1 MKELEEV
8 NCEVRS
14 ILDIQHSV
22 LSCLNNAEGDDGGLS
37 NNSQV
42 YNGFDNPCG
51 GFLNDATYAW
61 LSYGCHILV
70 LNTKTGESTSSW
82 TFRGKITCVCQF
94 PTQCG
99 ELPLL
104 LVGLDNKATR
114 IKDSVGLL
122 CIFDCSTSRVLRAI
136 RMPAG
141 IEQVCIVSGGAEWE
155 EFNDQRPDNILMQ
168 MDGIAC
174 VVLRNLNHLMIDLQ
188 RSAWEVPDLSLIMDE
203 TSPAEIEYLTSKDSF
218 NRHQSNK
225 SKHMACNLLNQRIEK
240 HIGFNREEFESIAF
254 LDEKLTNTIVSS
266 TKIGCLISGCLGR
279 VIIWQNNGSVGW
291 ISLPVDETM
300 IVTHLALLEPTDDP
314 RPFYY
319 LWVVFQDDLYKVPPL
334 LRMYAL
340 LFERKYCDRG
350 TNLYFNLEAEPS
362 LKFEFELD
370 TNDRV
375 VSLSTIERGANP
387 DQTESEFKR
396 GEDSLLL
403 VSTTNRAL
411 LFDLNQWYKE
421 QMPQTI
427 GECKNPN
434 SILASYNT
442 KLRPSNVASNEII
455 CCTYIPRTLQE
466 FPNNSLSSLEEL
478 FYPNSL
484 SLEWIELSLTKLTF
498 WLCRGVQAEL
508 LREMALA
515 GPFVLT
521 QPSKMFHKCLSIGL
535 VPFNTDVSFTSDH
548 NVQRDMLL
556 SLCLEQRWATFLIR
570 CAKEWSDGSAAYMYP
585 SFLKWGIQRASSIKM
600 IADNLCIP
608 LFDQSGNNIGESD
621 VKTLRFCYQQLE
633 CLSNVVAKL
642 PFETSNLIN
651 QRRVLKRVS
660 MYFQVLLWFYDVG
673 LLPEFQ
679 DLEEGPLPLSLA
691 LKIPY
696 PYEKLFSLYKEKRES
711 INNDRQ
717 NGENEVLFID
727 ELITRECPV
736 LTLQWEREASD
747 TSTNGYYPPP
757 SLQSLLRS
765 YLTDCDQTES
775 NEIQCK
781 HQITIYL
788 LMDLAMLLQGSYP
801 GVDQLIKYPSS
812 FKMSPSLIKLT
823 QAFWLLDH
831 DDYHGFL
838 DMMTGPLICDS
849 DVKDWHHKLILR
861 TLVRNGQHKLA
872 LMYLRVRKPP
882 LSSIQDQSTLIDLSV
897 EHGLVQSAFHRR
909 PQSHYAQL
917 LMCFFQAC
925 KTYDKLGDILHLA
938 LSSAEEEMF
947 IKFLE
952 ESKSENIRLLYYLQR
967 CRYMEANSGNSI
979 GRYNAVALANVHADM
994 LNAYN
999 ATLPDVVKRFNINM
1013 DKTNLDTGLEPR
1025 YPRPMTYNRSSQCT
1039 SIYETVIKKAR
1050 ETFLKVEKSVIP
1062 FITAPCTTLKLDDNY
1077 VNINCVMSPKVIQT
1091 NRKRTLD
1098 DMQYEESSEIR
1109 TPDKIKRRKLLDD
1122 GEAAINMAF
1131 STPLVKRKVSSNRN
1145 TPIETPHSILKIR
1158 QLIRSSTSSTI
1169 SPVQGE
1175 IIDSSNSNGERKINR
1190 QIRFNISQS
1199 KKNNSY
1205 SEVNSEDNSTAT
1217 PNIIKGSNETFFGPT
1232 VSEESLMESP
1242 VLTDSS
1248 YTCINIHNARP
1259 RPSLRRTSLQ
1269 ASTESLQDSSV
1280 KCSKT
1285 RSSRNYRLIDS
1296 PSVLENCNTP
1306 IYSSPILS
1314 PHSSFEII
1322 SSARKSNKS
1331 PKLYADNCLNSSNTV
1346 INSPSLRR
1354 TSLQT
1359 STESLQDSSV
1369 KCSKT
1374 RIDSPSVFENC
1385 NTSIYSSPILS
1396 PHSSFEIIS
1405 SARKS
1410 NKSPKLYAD
1419 YNCLN
1424 SSNTVINNPR
1434 CEKSRN
1440 NVEEP
1445 MNIDDNENNTELESY
1460 VGRSTSP
1467 IIPKSNYVQFT
1478 SNEQRSNDKLM
1489 EDVQSKYNNGDVL
1502 KNRILETENEQTK
1515 DINCSNDSE
1524 ENVDNEKEF
1533 KSFSST
1539 LQNNSGLSK
1548 NRERRSWLLYDESQK
1563 EPSKDI
1569 HEHAHLKNTEQ
1580 FDITDDESSNSGD
1593 EVTLGFD
1600 ETDNKFKR
1608 KSRTSSAHVE
1618 NMYNVPN
1625 ITDDESDFSEDIN
1638 EPKRKC
1644 IVYPDIEESVYK
1656 ESKSLTK
1663 EKENVESYKTKKES
1677 INLDNNNS
1685 SIRDEVNES
1694 IHDSSVHISY
1704 KDTVSTSNLDGESSS
1719 INKSVMPRMT
1729 RSRRASSIT
1738 KETSSPF
1745 KVAAKS
1751 MPRRASSLVKE
1762 VLTASIATEDED
1774 SKRTDSFEL
1783 ENSSSISSPRKA
1795 RGRRASSVSKDVV
1808 LKKTETEDEEAKIP
1822 VRRST
1827 RRAASVQKELPE
1839 PTKPLT
1845 KISRTLSSSSL
1856 VIERKGAKD
1865 QIETKSSRKKNST
1878 TRERKLSS
1886 TSSKSAKESKTN
1898 EEEMEEVS
1906 VVKLT
1911 RRRSSSVPKEMEE
1924 KGRGRRSSSIL
1935 KETIPENYE
1944 LSLESTKEKHLAI
1957 PAVNSPAA
1965 NTRSRRSS
1973 IQSIPEELEEIL
1985 SVPSNERIS
1994 TTDNRKQAT
2003 QSTRQRRASSVGLL
2017 RTETQKRTRATRSKG
2032 VLKEVIPEEEV
2043 VEVENE
2049 ANAKV
2054 SNVKKVSARRK
2065 RTLSERI
2072 IEEISEDTQ
2081 KTRSRKPNAKQD
2093 VSDQFSFS
2101 QPEETDD
2108 APLDQKAIGEVPNYV
2123 FSPPH
2128 TRSKNVTSDHRK

>member
-14 ILDIQHSV
+14 ILDIRHSV
-22 LSCLNNAEGDDGGLS
+22 LSCLNNGEGDDGGLS

-51 GFLNDATYAW
+51 GFLNDGTYAW

-203 TSPAEIEYLTSKDSF
+203 TSPADIEYLTSKDSF

-240 HIGFNREEFESIAF
+240 HIGFNREEFESSVF

-421 QMPQTI
+421 QMPQTVS
-427 GECKNPN
+427 ECKNPN

-484 SLEWIELSLTKLTF
+484 SLEWIELNMTKLTF

-521 QPSKMFHKCLSIGL
+521 QPSKMFHKCLSVGL

-600 IADNLCIP
+600 IADNLSIP

-673 LLPEFQ
+673 LLPELQ

-736 LTLQWEREASD
+736 LTLQWEREAND

-849 DVKDWHHKLILR
+849 DVKDWHHKLVLR

-897 EHGLVQSAFHRR
+897 GHGLVQSAFHRR

-952 ESKSENIRLLYYLQR
+952 ESKSENMRLLYYLQR

-979 GRYNAVALANVHADM
+979 GRYNAVSSTNLHADM

-1062 FITAPCTTLKLDDNY
+1062 FITAPCTTLKLDDSY

-1098 DMQYEESSEIR
+1098 DMQQEENSEIR
-1109 TPDKIKRRKLLDD
+1109 TTDKIKRRKLLDE
-1122 GEAAINMAF
+1122 GEAAINVAF

-1175 IIDSSNSNGERKINR
+1175 IIDSPEKKINR

-1205 SEVNSEDNSTAT
+1205 SELKKTNSYSEVNNEDNSIAT
-1217 PNIIKGSNETFFGPT
+1217 PNIIKGSKETFFGPT
-1232 VSEESLMESP
+1232 VSKDSLMESP

-1248 YTCINIHNARP
+1248 YTCINIYNARP

-1269 ASTESLQDSSV
+1269 TSAESLQDSSV

-1285 RSSRNYRLIDS
+1285 GSSTNYRLTDSLSVLENCSLTDS
-1296 PSVLENCNTP
+1296 PNVLENCNTS

-1314 PHSSFEII
+1314 SHSSFEII

-1331 PKLYADNCLNSSNTV
+1331 SKLYADSNCLNSSNTV
-1346 INSPSLRR
+1346 RNSPR
-1354 TSLQT
+1354 
-1359 STESLQDSSV
+1359 
-1369 KCSKT
+1369 
-1374 RIDSPSVFENC
+1374 F
-1385 NTSIYSSPILS
+1385 
-1396 PHSSFEIIS
+1396 
-1405 SARKS
+1405 
-1410 NKSPKLYAD
+1410 
-1419 YNCLN
+1419 
-1424 SSNTVINNPR
+1424 
-1434 CEKSRN
+1434 EKSRN

-1445 MNIDDNENNTELESY
+1445 MNVDDNENNTELESY
-1460 VGRSTSP
+1460 VERTTSP
-1467 IIPKSNYVQFT
+1467 VIAKSNYVQFT
-1478 SNEQRSNDKLM
+1478 SSDQRSNDKLM
-1489 EDVQSKYNNGDVL
+1489 EDDQSKCNNGDVL
-1502 KNRILETENEQTK
+1502 KSRILETENEQTK
-1515 DINCSNDSE
+1515 DINCSTDSE
-1524 ENVDNEKEF
+1524 ENDDNENEF
-1533 KSFSST
+1533 ESFSST
-1539 LQNNSGLSK
+1539 LQNNSGLST
-1548 NRERRSWLLYDESQK
+1548 NRERRSWSLYDESQK
-1563 EPSKDI
+1563 EPSKGI
-1569 HEHAHLKNTEQ
+1569 HEQADLKNNEH

-1608 KSRTSSAHVE
+1608 KSRTSSMHVE
-1618 NMYNVPN
+1618 NMYNVSN

-1644 IVYPDIEESVYK
+1644 IVYPDTEESVHK
-1656 ESKSLTK
+1656 ESKSSTK
-1663 EKENVESYKTKKES
+1663 EKVNVESYKAKKES

-1694 IHDSSVHISY
+1694 VHDSSVHISY

-1719 INKSVMPRMT
+1719 INKSAMPRMT

-1738 KETSSPF
+1738 KETSSPS
-1745 KVAAKS
+1745 KVAARS

-1762 VLTASIATEDED
+1762 VLIASVAEDED

-1783 ENSSSISSPRKA
+1783 ENSSSISTPRKA

-1808 LKKTETEDEEAKIP
+1808 PKKTETEDEEPKTP

-1827 RRAASVQKELPE
+1827 RRAASVQKELSE

-1845 KISRTLSSSSL
+1845 KTSRALSSSSL
-1856 VIERKGAKD
+1856 VIERKDAKD
-1865 QIETKSSRKKNST
+1865 QTETKSSRKKTST
-1878 TRERKLSS
+1878 TRERKLSL
-1886 TSSKSAKESKTN
+1886 TSSRSTKESKTN

-1906 VVKLT
+1906 VVKPT
-1911 RRRSSSVPKEMEE
+1911 RRRSSSVPKEIEE
-1924 KGRGRRSSSIL
+1924 KGRGRRSSSVL
-1935 KETIPENYE
+1935 KETIPEGYE
-1944 LSLESTKEKHLAI
+1944 LSLDATKEKHLAI

-1973 IQSIPEELEEIL
+1973 IRSIPEELEEIL
-1985 SVPSNERIS
+1985 SVPSKERIS
-1994 TTDNRKQAT
+1994 TTGNREQAT
-2003 QSTRQRRASSVGLL
+2003 QSARQRRASSVGLS
-2017 RTETQKRTRATRSKG
+2017 RTETLKRTRATRSKG

-2043 VEVENE
+2043 AEVKNE
-2049 ANAKV
+2049 ASTKV

-2072 IEEISEDTQ
+2072 IEEISEDAQ

-2093 VSDQFSFS
+2093 VSDQYSFS
-2101 QPEETDD
+2101 QPEKTDD

-2128 TRSKNVTSDHRK
+2128 TRSRDVTSDHRK